1 MPHDFKLKVPLQVR
15 FRDTDAMG
23 HVNNAVYLSYLELA
37 RMKYWE
43 MITGLKDFSKVD
55 LILANLEIDY
65 RSPLMLGEDAEV
77 QARVS
82 ELGRAGFT
90 MEYRIVAGKAGR
102 LIAEAATGLA
112 CYDYEKGRVKRLSE
126 EIRRAIAEFEND
138 PALFG
143 AAAKAER
150 ALEEG
155 GEGG

>member
-15 FRDTDAMG
+15 FCDTDAMG

-43 MITGLKDFSKVD
+43 MITGLADFSQVP
-55 LILANLEIDY
+55 LILANVEIDY
-65 RSPLMLGEDAEV
+65 RSPLKMGEPAEV

-90 MEYRIVAGKAGR
+90 LDYRIVAGKEGR
-102 LIAEAATGLA
+102 LIAEATTGLA

-126 EIRRAIAEFEND
+126 DIRRAIAEFEND
-138 PALFG
+138 PALFAVVG
-143 AAAKAER
+143 KAER